1 MTALTLDKVPMHHL
15 DMDPMLS
22 DSAKGDAT

>member
-1 MTALTLDKVPMHHL
+1 MTALTLDKVPMQRL